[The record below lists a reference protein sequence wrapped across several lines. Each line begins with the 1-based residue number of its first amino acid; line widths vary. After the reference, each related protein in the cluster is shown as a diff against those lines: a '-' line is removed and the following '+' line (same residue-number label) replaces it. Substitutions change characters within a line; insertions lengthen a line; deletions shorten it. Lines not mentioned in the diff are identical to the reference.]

1 MSARQDVDVA
11 EWVLSRPETAATL
24 VAGSLVL
31 GAAGFAV
38 ARWRRWPA
46 TPAVLAGCGLALAL
60 AVTLARAGG
69 SFTLITAD
77 PVGRCVGNGFSLA
90 GSRERLNLLMLAPFA
105 FFATVACRR
114 PFAVFV
120 VSGVFSGGVELV
132 QAATGI
138 GVCEEQDLYNNTVG
152 AMAAVLSAV
161 LVAALKRSQ
170 AFQRRGSCHPAD
182 LAQPYRA
189 CQGGR
194 RPPMPDTSTAGAPL
208 DACGCP
214 CGGRRDDTK
223 PGPTTRPQAD
233 RQTRSS
239 C

>member
-11 EWVLSRPETAATL
+11 EWVLSQPETVATL
-24 VAGSLVL
+24 VGGSLVL

-69 SFTLITAD
+69 SFTLITTD

-120 VSGVFSGGVELV
+120 VSGLFSGGVELV

-138 GVCEEQDLYNNTVG
+138 GVCEEQDLYNNTIG
-152 AMAAVLSAV
+152 AMAAVVLAVVSGV
-161 LVAALKRSQ
+161 LVAALKRSKAERSQ
-170 AFQRRGSCHPAD
+170 AERSQASSPDGQISRMTGFGGCAPVSSLVRASCHPTD
-182 LAQPYRA
+182 LPPGYHTH
-189 CQGGR
+189 QGGS
-194 RPPMPDTSTAGAPL
+194 P
-208 DACGCP
+208 
-214 CGGRRDDTK
+214 K
-223 PGPTTRPQAD
+223 
-233 RQTRSS
+233 
-239 C
+239 